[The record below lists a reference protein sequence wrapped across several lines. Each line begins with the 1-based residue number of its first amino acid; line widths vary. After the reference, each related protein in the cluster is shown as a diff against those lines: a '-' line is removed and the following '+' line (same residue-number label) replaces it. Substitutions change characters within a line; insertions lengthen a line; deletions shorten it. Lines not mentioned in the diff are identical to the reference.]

1 MWYSWTCPVDLHH
14 HVWHPFD
21 WFIQRKIAYYLH
33 DISSF
38 IFIFCIPDCFGNG
51 KKCHL
56 LFHKNVTCW
65 LFCIDYRDREW
76 VSRFGEWE
84 QMDMRDCFVMIRVLW
99 NWIVVMLAQ
108 VIKKSWVSS
117 LRVGKIH
124 NMKINLSKTVLKK
137 LCLRHFENCRHGW
150 MLLESKVRLLK
161 NFPLQWIFINYWGT
175 FQLLKS
181 ICQAPFW
188 DSHCAS
194 NYGHPMSKTTQFFL
208 HRA

>member
-1 MWYSWTCPVDLHH
+1 MYWGDNISVHYYQNHFFFCLRKVNCYGHVFVSLYGNCGICHLMWYSWTCPVDLHH

-51 KKCHL
+51 KKCL

-117 LRVGKIH
+117 LRVSKIH
-124 NMKINLSKTVLKK
+124 NMKINLSKTVFKK

-150 MLLESKVRLLK
+150 MLLESKARL
-161 NFPLQWIFINYWGT
+161 
-175 FQLLKS
+175 
-181 ICQAPFW
+181 
-188 DSHCAS
+188 
-194 NYGHPMSKTTQFFL
+194 
-208 HRA
+208 